1 MKLPHRENAYVPLSK
16 LYGYLLSKTHPV
28 GMEKAKFLRSLGL
41 NETNADTLEKGLIS
55 IARSEDVKKVMPS
68 VYGTKYIIDGLLQ
81 TPAGKL
87 VQLRT
92 VWIIDIDQ
100 DDPRF
105 VTAYPL

>member
-1 MKLPHRENAYVPLSK
+1 MR
-16 LYGYLLSKTHPV
+16 
-28 GMEKAKFLRSLGL
+28 KFFRSFGL
-41 NETNADTLEKGLIS
+41 DETNAGTLEQGLIS
-55 IARSEDVKKVMPS
+55 IARSEDVKEVLPS
-68 VYGTKYIIDGLLQ
+68 AYGTKYIIDGLLK

-87 VQLRT
+87 AQLRT